1 MNGLLSKR
9 PIQTQGGTRLVRKL
23 AGFTLLEVTIVLLI
37 MAGVMAIGWPRMRA
51 AGHRADLK
59 DAALTVR
66 GALAEARDL
75 AVRGG
80 RVVQFTCKLDSSDFL
95 IANALTEAEQERL
108 DESPSDASL
117 QTAYALK
124 TGSIHRG
131 VFFCRNAAESSQSSD
146 RSLTILFFPDGRA
159 SQSIIK
165 LALADRSHSVKLSVR
180 GLTGGV
186 FMHPIEKILVQDTA
200 VRDVDPTPW

>member
-1 MNGLLSKR
+1 MNGLPSRL
-9 PIQTQGGTRLVRKL
+9 PIQIQDGNRLVRKT
-23 AGFTLLEVTIVLLI
+23 AGFTLLEVTIVLVI

-66 GALAEARDL
+66 GAIAEARDL

-80 RVVQFTCKLDSSDFL
+80 RVVQFTCRLDSSDFHL
-95 IANALTEAEQERL
+95 ANALNEAEQQRL
-108 DESPSDASL
+108 DESPDDAIL
-117 QTAYALK
+117 QTLHVVK

-131 VFFCRNAAESSQSSD
+131 VFFYRNAAESPQPSN
-146 RSLTILFFPDGRA
+146 RYLTILFFPDGRS
-159 SQSIIK
+159 SQSSVK
-165 LALADRSHSVKLSVR
+165 LALVDRSHCIKLSVR

-186 FMHPIEKILVQDTA
+186 FIHPVEKMMLQDNA
-200 VRDVDPTPW
+200 VRDLDPTP

>member
-1 MNGLLSKR
+1 M
-9 PIQTQGGTRLVRKL
+9 VRKH

-37 MAGVMAIGWPRMRA
+37 IAGVMAIGWPRMRA

-75 AVRGG
+75 AVRSG
-80 RVVQFTCKLDSSDFL
+80 RVVQFTCRLDSSDFRL
-95 IANALTEAEQERL
+95 ANALTEAEQERL
-108 DESPSDASL
+108 NESPDDASL
-117 QTAYALK
+117 QTAHALK

-131 VFFCRNAAESSQSSD
+131 VFFCHNAAESSQPSN
-146 RSLTILFFPDGRA
+146 RSLTIMFFPDGRS
-159 SQSIIK
+159 SQSIVK
-165 LALADRSHSVKLSVR
+165 LALVDRSHCVKLSVR

-186 FMHPIEKILVQDTA
+186 FIHPVEKIMVQDNA
-200 VRDVDPTPW
+200 IRDLDPTP